1 MIDLTIDEF
10 TIKTM
15 NQEINLVQISTQLT
29 DDAIKDQIKQTSE
42 QTLAFVHMQVETSK
56 AIDELVRN
64 MVDAM
69 IEKEQS
75 EGVKVI
81 ISESLDD
88 AFFENAFNLA
98 SGDVFETLLRES
110 L

>member
-1 MIDLTIDEF
+1 MDNRVSFSDAIGDLGEQYLESILRREITGIASSY
-10 TIKTM
+10 
-15 NQEINLVQISTQLT
+15 INL
-29 DDAIKDQIKQTSE
+29 
-42 QTLAFVHMQVETSK
+42 

-98 SGDVFETLLRES
+98 SGDVFESLLRES